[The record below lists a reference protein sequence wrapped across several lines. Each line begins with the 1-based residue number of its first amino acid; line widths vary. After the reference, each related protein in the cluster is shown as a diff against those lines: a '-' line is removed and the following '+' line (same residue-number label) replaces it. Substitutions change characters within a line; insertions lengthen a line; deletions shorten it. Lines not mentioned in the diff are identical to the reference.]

1 MSTVLISLNEASE
14 LLEPINKRLEVIE
27 ENQRKLLLNSNKVFS
42 DKEASDFLRMSCKK
56 LQTLRNNRK
65 IGFVREPYGRKISYK
80 LQHLLDFLNSNEIK
94 AKK

>member
-1 MSTVLISLNEASE
+1 MSTVLITLNEASE
-14 LLEPINKRLEVIE
+14 ILEPINKRLEVIE

>member
-65 IGFVREPYGRKISYK
+65 IGFVREEYGRKITYK
-80 LQHLLDFLNSNEIK
+80 MQHLIDYLNANEIK

>member
-1 MSTVLISLNEASE
+1 MSTVLISLNEACE